1 MKRRE
6 ILTGA
11 LLATLGGRM
20 AGKGQTL
27 EQRTEHPQDGA
38 ARPSS
43 HYYELRTYTLRND
56 LQPSRLSDHVEQH
69 LMPALQRAGVG
80 PVGAFQVLSGM
91 RSPSLVLLLSHPSLA
106 EAQALSIRL
115 SEDRSLAAATQSL
128 EATGQIPY
136 VRYQSTVLRA
146 FDGHPRLEIPPTSA
160 TRPPRLFELRVYESP
175 TTTSLRRKIDMFNQ
189 EEIRIFRACGLAP
202 VFFGETLFGG
212 EMPNLTYLIGF
223 DDMAAREKAWDTF
236 RSHPDWLRIKGRPGW
251 TDPEAV
257 SNITTVFLR
266 PAAFSQI
273 R

>member
-11 LLATLGGRM
+11 LLTTLGGWI
-20 AGKGQTL
+20 AGREQTL
-27 EQRTEHPQDGA
+27 EPRTEDRQDGA
-38 ARPSS
+38 ARPSP

-56 LQPSRLSDHVEQH
+56 LQPARLTDYVGQH
-69 LMPALQRAGVG
+69 LMPALQRGG
-80 PVGAFQVLSGM
+80 LQSVGAFQVLSGM
-91 RSPSLVLLLSHPSLA
+91 RSPSLILLLPHASLA
-106 EAQALSIRL
+106 EAQALSSRL
-115 SEDRSLAAATQSL
+115 SEDRALAAATQSM
-128 EATGQIPY
+128 EASGHIPY

-146 FDGHPRLEIPPTSA
+146 FDGHPRLEVPPTSA
-160 TRPPRLFELRVYESP
+160 TRSPRIFELRVYESP
-175 TTTSLRRKIDMFNQ
+175 TTTSLRQKIEMFNQ
-189 EEIRIFRACGLAP
+189 EEIRIFRACGFAP

-236 RSHPDWLRIKGRPGW
+236 RAHPDWLRIKGRPGW

-266 PAAFSQI
+266 PASFSSI